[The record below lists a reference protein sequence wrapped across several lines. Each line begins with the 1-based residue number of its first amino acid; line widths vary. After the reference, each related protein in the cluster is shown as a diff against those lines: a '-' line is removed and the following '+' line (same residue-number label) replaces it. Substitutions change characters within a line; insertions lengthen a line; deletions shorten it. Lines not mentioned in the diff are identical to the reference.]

1 MYTKTRSRGSRHC
14 GACGTQI
21 PLHYGKLIS
30 KSTGSETPFYT
41 ERLLLH
47 VNVISEFYWNTVI
60 YYLAPGNATQ
70 FMYYLYVTEE
80 PLSPFMII
88 VSMAILTNQ

>member
-1 MYTKTRSRGSRHC
+1 MHTMTRSRGSRPC
-14 GACGTQI
+14 GFHRTHT
-21 PLHYGKLIS
+21 PLRNGKLIS
-30 KSTGSETPFYT
+30 KSTGSEPPFYA

-47 VNVISEFYWNTVI
+47 TNVISELHRNTVI
-60 YYLAPGNATQ
+60 YYLAPGNAIQ

-88 VSMAILTNQ
+88 VSRAIVTNQ